1 MCRGRRRRSGRWWR
15 PAAAIAPGSIAAAGR
30 VPAEAAGISLARRH
44 SAAARCER
52 AELAVHTNSTRRAVR
67 AGGRASESSAPG
79 TSRR

>member
-1 MCRGRRRRSGRWWR
+1 MT
-15 PAAAIAPGSIAAAGR
+15 AGTL
-30 VPAEAAGISLARRH
+30 LARRH

-67 AGGRASESSAPG
+67 AGGAASGSRAPG